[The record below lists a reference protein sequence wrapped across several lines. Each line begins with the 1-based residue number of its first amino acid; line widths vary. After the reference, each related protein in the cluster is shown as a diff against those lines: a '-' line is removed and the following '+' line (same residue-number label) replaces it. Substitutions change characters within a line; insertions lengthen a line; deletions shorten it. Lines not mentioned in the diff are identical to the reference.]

1 MTESSQHS
9 PSANGSVLVTGGA
22 SFIGSHLVD
31 ALIGEG
37 NRVFVVDNLSTG
49 TTDFLNPSAEF
60 VELDICDHGILD
72 LVSKVNPQAVYHLAA
87 QGSVSVSAK
96 KPLLDVK
103 VNVNGSMNLL
113 QAVCDLDKAP
123 RFIYISTGGAIYG
136 DVNPESLPASENMV
150 AEPLSP
156 YGASKLAVENYL
168 RVFGHLYG
176 IDYGIV
182 RPANVFGPRQNP
194 HGETG
199 VIAIFSRS
207 MLEGRQVTIFG
218 DGNDERDYVY
228 ISDFIE
234 SVLLMARSGL
244 RGPYNIGNGYG
255 ISVNEIFRH
264 LAALVPS
271 DDPAIYGPPRAGDIG
286 KISLDVR
293 AAARDLGWSATTSFE
308 DGLRQTVEWFR
319 QADL

>member
-1 MTESSQHS
+1 MTASSQHAG
-9 PSANGSVLVTGGA
+9 SANSSVLVTGGA

-37 NRVFVVDNLSTG
+37 HRVFVVDDLSTG

-60 VELDICDHGILD
+60 IELDICDHGIWE
-72 LVSKVNPQAVYHLAA
+72 LVSKVNPRAVYHLAA

-96 KPLLDVK
+96 DPMLDIK

-113 QAVCDLDKAP
+113 QAVRDLDKAP

-136 DVNPESLPASENMV
+136 DVAPTSLPASENMV
-150 AEPLSP
+150 AKPLSP

-176 IDYGIV
+176 IDYGII
-182 RPANVFGPRQNP
+182 RPANVYGPRQNP
-194 HGETG
+194 HGEAG
-199 VIAIFSRS
+199 VIAIFSRA
-207 MLEGRQVTIFG
+207 MLEGKQVTIFG
-218 DGNDERDYVY
+218 DGNDERDYIY

-234 SVLLMARSGL
+234 IALVMARSGL
-244 RGPYNIGNGYG
+244 QGPYNIGNGYG
-255 ISVNEIFRH
+255 ISVNEIFRL

-271 DDPAIYGPPRAGDIG
+271 DTPAIYGPPRAGDIG
-286 KISLDVR
+286 KIALDVR
-293 AAARDLGWSATTSFE
+293 AATRDLGWGATTSFE

-319 QADL
+319 RADL